1 MTTRNSHP
9 EWSGGRSV
17 ILFSRVSY
25 ALSFYISLIL
35 ASTAIVL
42 SSLRTSAGGGCPLFL
57 AILLAASLFLGGVL
71 PGAVRR
77 SLSVLAMAAAVEEAP
92 FPTLLFTSAFT
103 SLSLSRLH

>member
-1 MTTRNSHP
+1 MRYRCTYH
-9 EWSGGRSV
+9 
-17 ILFSRVSY
+17 LFLLLRLGYS
-25 ALSFYISLIL
+25 
-35 ASTAIVL
+35 IVL
-42 SSLRTSAGGGCPLFL
+42 TSAGGGCPLFL

-92 FPTLLFTSAFT
+92 IPTSLFTSAFT

>member
-1 MTTRNSHP
+1 M
-9 EWSGGRSV
+9 EWRQVCQTGMP
-17 ILFSRVSY
+17 
-25 ALSFYISLIL
+25 SFLCAIVLHITYFIL
-35 ASTAIVL
+35 ASAAIVL

-92 FPTLLFTSAFT
+92 IPTSLFTSAFT